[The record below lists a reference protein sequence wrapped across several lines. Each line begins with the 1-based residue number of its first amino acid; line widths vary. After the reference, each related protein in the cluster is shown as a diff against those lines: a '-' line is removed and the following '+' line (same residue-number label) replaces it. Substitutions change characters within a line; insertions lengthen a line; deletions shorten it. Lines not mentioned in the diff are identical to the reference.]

1 MGAKFFINLAMISF
15 IKQMAVNI
23 SDNGKELIGV
33 MNLVVRG
40 FSLAV
45 IYRYREIVWEYLSIF
60 DKCLKE
66 SVWMDTGEGINI
78 MLIRFASLTTGFRI
92 NSGYLNRLR
101 QECPDTDPP
110 FTIYMDMMYAK
121 DIERVVMVC
130 RNNLL
135 YLFLFNCCFHLIKLC
150 ILLLTY

>member
-1 MGAKFFINLAMISF
+1 
-15 IKQMAVNI
+15 
-23 SDNGKELIGV
+23 

-101 QECPDTDPP
+101 QECPDANP
-110 FTIYMDMMYAK
+110 FFSVYMNMVNTQNIK
-121 DIERVVMVC
+121 RVMMVC
-130 RNNLL
+130 MDDLI
-135 YLFLFNCCFHLIKLC
+135 YLFLFNCCFHLIKLR
-150 ILLLTY
+150 ILFLTY